1 MTIVLAI
8 LYCVIVVWLRYPKQT
23 VGNPEIELVE
33 IPIVKLQYQPTIEF
47 IEIPIVKL
55 VYQPTIVLVDV
66 PVVQL
71 VYKETTVDYSVLTV
85 AQLRKIAQSYKIK
98 GARSMR
104 KAQLLESLSQ
114 H

>member
-1 MTIVLAI
+1 MEAVLYIWLVI
-8 LYCVIVVWLRYPKQT
+8 LYLWLACPSKTKQT
-23 VGNPEIELVE
+23 VGNQEIELIE
-33 IPIVKLQYQPTIEF
+33 IPIVKLQYQP
-47 IEIPIVKL
+47 K
-55 VYQPTIVLVDV
+55 IVLAEI

-85 AQLRKIAQSYKIK
+85 AQLRKVAQSYHIK

-104 KAQLLESLSQ
+104 KAELLESLSQ